1 MRSIKSSE
9 STIPT
14 IENVVGTYRS
24 EKFRSQ
30 KAPQSE
36 PVTAASSCS
45 QGKAHKRGPLP
56 TLLSLV
62 PHLPDKQQLDK
73 RHVSPQPAWP
83 SSLSSQSPYPRRKN
97 TGLTGLF
104 RRKKPANRTAGYR
117 AALTNPNTTHAG
129 REHAKHEL
137 HAHGQSA
144 HVPLTKKI
152 ERTLGIHQTSRASR
166 KRANARRRRY

>member
-1 MRSIKSSE
+1 M
-9 STIPT
+9 
-14 IENVVGTYRS
+14 
-24 EKFRSQ
+24 
-30 KAPQSE
+30 
-36 PVTAASSCS
+36 
-45 QGKAHKRGPLP
+45 
-56 TLLSLV
+56 
-62 PHLPDKQQLDK
+62 
-73 RHVSPQPAWP
+73 
-83 SSLSSQSPYPRRKN
+83 RRKN
-97 TGLTGLF
+97 LEVRDIIYGLGSTVRTSDLCVIVFAGKGYKTGPLVPLLLFIFVLYHTHQITKNSIIMSLLNELGLRRSPRNHHTRARGTTTTGRRRKNNGLTGLL

-152 ERTLGIHQTSRASR
+152 ERTLGIHQTSHASR

>member
-1 MRSIKSSE
+1 MSLLNELGLRRSPRNHH
-9 STIPT
+9 TRAR
-14 IENVVGTYRS
+14 GTTTTGR
-24 EKFRSQ
+24 
-30 KAPQSE
+30 
-36 PVTAASSCS
+36 
-45 QGKAHKRGPLP
+45 
-56 TLLSLV
+56 
-62 PHLPDKQQLDK
+62 
-73 RHVSPQPAWP
+73 
-83 SSLSSQSPYPRRKN
+83 RRKN
-97 TGLTGLF
+97 TGLTGLL

-152 ERTLGIHQTSRASR
+152 ERTLGIHQTSHASR